1 MVDYDYIVV
10 GGGTAGCVMA
20 ARLSERPDVRVLLL
34 EAGSAERTPAMTV
47 PNAWPRNLGSAAEW
61 GDRTAP
67 QADAG
72 PVIIP
77 RGKALGGSSAI
88 NAMAHIRG
96 HRAVY
101 DGWVAGGAAGWG
113 FSDLLPYF
121 KRSERADGR
130 DRALRGT
137 DGPIPVSPALD
148 RHRVAE
154 AFATELIA
162 AGYPLTD
169 DLSGQHQE
177 GVCWVDLAIA
187 DGERVSAADGYLRPV
202 LDRQNLVV
210 ETESMATRLIIRDS
224 RCAGVTYLRESGP
237 AEATTSG
244 EVMLC
249 AGSIGS
255 SQLLMLSGIGPAD
268 HLRALGIEVVAD
280 IPGVGANLQDHPM
293 LLMSYASPEQLAI
306 SGYNNGEM
314 YAAIRSELAGAYP
327 DLHLFPILLPLA
339 PTSLRPPETG
349 FALVAAVMAPD
360 SRGSVRLATADPLA
374 APVIDQG
381 FLTEGRDLDRLEAGV
396 AIARRAAAGDAF
408 DAIRKAEIWPGPD
421 VDTSAGVRGY
431 IRRGIESYY
440 HPVGTCRL
448 GLDTDAV
455 VDLQLRV
462 RGVAGLR
469 IADASVIPT
478 IPNANPNATVL
489 GIAERAA
496 DMISSGVRH

>member
-1 MVDYDYIVV
+1 MADYDYIVV
-10 GGGTAGCVMA
+10 GGGTAGCVIA
-20 ARLSERPDVRVLLL
+20 ARLSEQPAARVLLL
-34 EAGSAERTPAMTV
+34 EAGSAERTRAMIV
-47 PNAWPRNLGSAAEW
+47 PNAWPQNLGSDAEW
-61 GDRTAP
+61 GNRTAP

-77 RGKALGGSSAI
+77 RGRTLGGSSAI

-96 HRAVY
+96 HSAVY
-101 DGWVAGGAAGWG
+101 NGWASAGATGWG

-121 KRSERADGR
+121 KRSERTEGR
-130 DRALRGT
+130 DPALRGA
-137 DGPIPVSPALD
+137 DGPIRVGPAIA
-148 RHRVAE
+148 RHPVAE
-154 AFATELIA
+154 ALADELLA
-162 AGYPLTD
+162 AGYPQTD

-177 GVCWVDLAIA
+177 GACWVDLAIA
-187 DGERVSAADGYLRPV
+187 AGQRVSAADGYLRPV

-210 ETESMATRLIIRDS
+210 ETDSPVTGLSVRDG
-224 RCAGVTYLRESGP
+224 RCAGVSYLRDGRP

-244 EVMLC
+244 EVILC

-255 SQLLMLSGIGPAD
+255 SQLLMLSGIGPAS
-268 HLRALGIEVVAD
+268 HLRALGIAVVAD
-280 IPGVGANLQDHPM
+280 IPGIGANLQDHPM
-293 LLMSYASPEQLAI
+293 ILTSYASLGQLPI
-306 SGYNNGEM
+306 SDYNNGEM
-314 YAAIRSELAGAYP
+314 YAALRSEFAGAYP

-339 PTSLRPPETG
+339 PAHLKAPETG

-360 SRGSVRLATADPLA
+360 SSGSVQLTSADPQD

-381 FLTEGRDLDRLEAGV
+381 FLTEERDLDRLEAGV

-408 DAIRKAEIWPGPD
+408 ATFRKAEIWPGPD
-421 VDTSAGVRGY
+421 VDTSAGLRAY
-431 IRRGIESYY
+431 IRRSVESYY

-448 GLDTDAV
+448 GSDTDAV

-469 IADASVIPT
+469 VADASVIPT

-489 GIAERAA
+489 AIAERAA
-496 DMISSGVRH
+496 DMIGGGS

>member
-10 GGGTAGCVMA
+10 GGGTAGCVVA
-20 ARLSERPDVRVLLL
+20 ARLSEQLDARVLLL
-34 EAGSAERTPAMTV
+34 EAGSAERTDAMTV

-96 HRAVY
+96 HSAVY
-101 DGWVAGGAAGWG
+101 DGWAAAGATGWG
-113 FSDLLPYF
+113 FADLLPHF
-121 KRSERADGR
+121 KRSERTEGR
-130 DRALRGT
+130 DTVLRGT
-137 DGPIPVSPALD
+137 DGPIRVAPARD
-148 RHRVAE
+148 RHPVAE
-154 AFATELIA
+154 ALAGELVA
-162 AGYPLTD
+162 AGYPQTD

-177 GVCWVDLAIA
+177 GACWVDLAIA
-187 DGERVSAADGYLRPV
+187 DGRRVSAADGYLRPV
-202 LDRQNLVV
+202 LDRRNLVV
-210 ETESMATRLIIRDS
+210 ETDS
-224 RCAGVTYLRESGP
+224 LVTSLTVRNDRCAGATYLRAGRTIEAAAA
-237 AEATTSG
+237 AE
-244 EVMLC
+244 VILC

-255 SQLLMLSGIGPAD
+255 SQLLMLSGIGPAN

-280 IPGVGANLQDHPM
+280 HPGVGENLQDHPM
-293 LLMSYASPEQLAI
+293 MLTSHASLAQLPI

-314 YAAIRSELAGAYP
+314 YAAIRSEFAGAYP

-339 PTSLRPPETG
+339 PAALKAPETG
-349 FALVAAVMAPD
+349 FALVAAVMAPE
-360 SRGSVRLATADPLA
+360 SKGSVRLATADPLA
-374 APVIDQG
+374 APVIDQR
-381 FLTEGRDLDRLEAGV
+381 FLTEGRDLDRLEAGL
-396 AIARRAAAGDAF
+396 AIVRQAAAGDAF
-408 DAIRKAEIWPGPD
+408 TSFRKAEVWPGQE
-421 VDTSAGVRGY
+421 VDTSSAIRGY
-431 IRRGIESYY
+431 IRRGVESYY

-448 GLDTDAV
+448 GSDTAAV

-469 IADASVIPT
+469 VADASVMPT

-489 GIAERAA
+489 AIAERAA
-496 DMISSGVRH
+496 VMIGGN